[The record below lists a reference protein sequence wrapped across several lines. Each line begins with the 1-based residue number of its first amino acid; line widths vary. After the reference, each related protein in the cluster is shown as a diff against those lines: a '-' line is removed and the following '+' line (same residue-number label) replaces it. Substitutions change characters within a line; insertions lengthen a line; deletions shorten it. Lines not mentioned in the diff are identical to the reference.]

1 MTVKAAGVL
10 EPDAGVLRELVQGL
24 KKAGLS
30 AKALEGEGGPARLGV
45 VVLGPGVVRRA
56 AEARRLRERYP
67 QALVLQAL
75 RKPEKAA
82 HADGALPMPI
92 SPADLKVRLPELLQL
107 RALRRAPQ
115 PRPGEG
121 ILDPLTAFYTF
132 RHFKEVLFVEVKRA
146 RRYGFPVA
154 LALCAFDRL
163 SQEAAAEGRRISVP
177 WVRGLEEGV
186 RDQLFGGLALAV
198 RRSLRDTDYPVQY
211 SPDRVLVLMPHTD
224 LSSALVVSQRICE
237 RVAKASLTF
246 GERVLRP
253 TISVGLSAAAARGGE
268 LSFADLVVQA
278 QDALERA
285 MASGGNKVEIHDTA
299 DDLAAAEAVRPEG
312 SGEG

>member
-1 MTVKAAGVL
+1 MTVKAAGAL
-10 EPDAGVLRELVQGL
+10 EPDAGVLRELLEGL
-24 KKAGLS
+24 RKAGVS
-30 AKALEGEGGPARLGV
+30 ARALREEGAGPARLGL
-45 VVLGPGVVRRA
+45 VVLGPGVPRKA

-67 QALVLQAL
+67 QALVLQAQ
-75 RKPEKAA
+75 RRPEKAA
-82 HADGALPMPI
+82 HADGALPLPI

-163 SQEAAAEGRRISVP
+163 DEKVRAE
-177 WVRGLEEGV
+177 
-186 RDQLFGGLALAV
+186 LFGGLALAV

-224 LSSALVVSQRICE
+224 LSSAVVVSQRICE

-253 TISVGLSAAAARGGE
+253 TVSVGLSAAAARGGE

-278 QDALERA
+278 QGALEQA

-299 DDLAAAEAVRPEG
+299 DDLAAAEAARPQE
-312 SGEG
+312 

>member
-1 MTVKAAGVL
+1 
-10 EPDAGVLRELVQGL
+10 
-24 KKAGLS
+24 
-30 AKALEGEGGPARLGV
+30 
-45 VVLGPGVVRRA
+45 
-56 AEARRLRERYP
+56 
-67 QALVLQAL
+67 
-75 RKPEKAA
+75 
-82 HADGALPMPI
+82 MPV

-107 RALRRAPQ
+107 RASRRAPQ

-163 SQEAAAEGRRISVP
+163 
-177 WVRGLEEGV
+177 EEDV

-268 LSFADLVVQA
+268 LSFADLVVHA

-312 SGEG
+312 PREG

>member
-10 EPDAGVLRELVQGL
+10 EPDAGMRRELLRGL

-30 AKALEGEGGPARLGV
+30 AKALGGEGGPSRLGV
-45 VVLGPGVVRRA
+45 VVLGPGVVRKA
-56 AEARRLRERYP
+56 AEAKRLRERYP

-75 RKPEKAA
+75 WKPEKAA
-82 HADGALPMPI
+82 HADGALPLPI
-92 SPADLKVRLPELLQL
+92 SAADLRVRLPELLQL
-107 RALRRAPQ
+107 RALRRGPQ
-115 PRPGEG
+115 MRPGEG

-154 LALCAFDRL
+154 LALCAFDPFPD
-163 SQEAAAEGRRISVP
+163 EKA
-177 WVRGLEEGV
+177 
-186 RDQLFGGLALAV
+186 RDDLREQLFGGLALAV

-224 LSSALVVSQRICE
+224 LPSAVVVSQRICE
-237 RVAKASLTF
+237 RVAKASLTS
-246 GERVLRP
+246 GERVLHP
-253 TISVGLSAAAARGGE
+253 TVSIGLSAAAARGGE

-285 MASGGNKVEIHDTA
+285 VASGGNKVEIHDAA
-299 DDLAAAEAVRPEG
+299 DDLAAAEAMRPSERPEPG
-312 SGEG
+312 

>member
-10 EPDAGVLRELVQGL
+10 EPDAGVLRELLGAL
-24 KKAGLS
+24 RKAGLS
-30 AKALEGEGGPARLGV
+30 ARALSGEGGPGRLGV
-45 VVLGPGVVRRA
+45 VVLGPNVARKA
-56 AEARRLRERYP
+56 AEAKRLRDRYP

-75 RKPEKAA
+75 RRPEKAA
-82 HADGALPMPI
+82 HADGAVPMPL

-107 RALRRAPQ
+107 RALRRAPQPQ

-154 LALCAFDRL
+154 LALCAFDPFLDDQARDEL
-163 SQEAAAEGRRISVP
+163 
-177 WVRGLEEGV
+177 

-211 SPDRVLVLMPHTD
+211 SPDRVLVLMPHAD
-224 LSSALVVSQRICE
+224 LQSAVVVSQRICE
-237 RVAKASLTF
+237 RVAKANLTF
-246 GERVLRP
+246 GERVLHP
-253 TISVGLSAAAARGGE
+253 TVSVGLSAASARGGE

-285 MASGGNKVEIHDTA
+285 MASGGNKVEIHDAA
-299 DDLAAAEAVRPEG
+299 DDLAAAEAVRPSEG
-312 SGEG
+312 RSEG